1 MVMGLS
7 GLGSANISSLILNLE
22 SLSTEELDEYGLTP
36 SALNAMVK
44 LLERVENIIEDGIQK
59 DEIEELQGIVKNMAN
74 LVSCSIPTLESLDK
88 NVNMLKET
96 IEELNE
102 IAPGLAE
109 KVLSSSKGKSL
120 TSSIGS
126 GINAGVLESKL
137 DLAIEEEQSNMGLQ
151 EDDDEAD
158 AQAIQRMLERQIVD
172 KRAESIQQ
180 LQDINRLKKALK
192 DKLKQTNI
200 DPSGNRPSSMLAK
213 GFTANAQTSTVGKIE
228 GAFGFDLAANKP
240 KVDPD
245 KKNERQTLERLKEK
259 EQEIINR
266 SQEADKILDKIVSDS
281 FSLVTNTLVTST
293 INAIEAKVDG
303 LDDALN
309 NIGI

>member
-1 MVMGLS
+1 
-7 GLGSANISSLILNLE
+7 
-22 SLSTEELDEYGLTP
+22 
-36 SALNAMVK
+36 
-44 LLERVENIIEDGIQK
+44 
-59 DEIEELQGIVKNMAN
+59 MAN
-74 LVSCSIPTLESLDK
+74 LFDK
-88 NVNMLKET
+88 
-96 IEELNE
+96 LN
-102 IAPGLAE
+102 P
-109 KVLSSSKGKSL
+109 
-120 TSSIGS
+120 
-126 GINAGVLESKL
+126 
-137 DLAIEEEQSNMGLQ
+137 DM
-151 EDDDEAD
+151 
-158 AQAIQRMLERQIVD
+158 
-172 KRAESIQQ
+172 
-180 LQDINRLKKALK
+180 KKALK